1 MKNPWRYVLPV
12 IVFLTA
18 FTVYGATPPVNIT
31 VKQRP
36 GGKIV
41 KQVMSDSNGN
51 FSIGTLSP
59 GTYTLQFRSSKPTD
73 VNNRQF
79 SIAVGGTKSSGKQ
92 SVAGSSLVGGVA
104 LNVEVGPNATV
115 TGQITA
121 GPNAAEKKK
130 MVWIAPEIGSHIPG
144 RWVEEGSADAVAARN
159 SGRLR
164 TEDFRK
170 MQDKGDAPMLQG
182 R

>member
-1 MKNPWRYVLPV
+1 MKNLWRYVLPA
-12 IVFLTA
+12 IVSLAA
-18 FTVYGATPPVNIT
+18 FTVYGATPPVKVT

-41 KQVMSDSNGN
+41 KQVTTDSNGN
-51 FSIGTLSP
+51 FSVGTLSP
-59 GTYTLQFRSSKPTD
+59 GAYTLEFRSPKPTD

-79 SIAVGGTKSSGKQ
+79 SIAVSGTKSSGKQ

-104 LNVEVGPNATV
+104 LNVEVGPNAAV
-115 TGQITA
+115 SGQVTA

-130 MVWIAPEIGSHIPG
+130 MVWIAPEVGSHIPG

-170 MQDKGDAPMLQG
+170 IQDKGDAPALG